1 MIIGIDIRPLLANNL
16 TGVGIYTYEVLK
28 NLLEIDQKNQYK
40 LFFNSARS
48 SDQTKIEELKKF
60 PNVKIYKFNYP
71 NKLLNLAITFFNWPK
86 LDKMV
91 GGCDLFWFP
100 NLNFWSI
107 SKNCKSI
114 ITVHDLSFKKIPW
127 AYSKKM
133 SFWHKV
139 VKPGQ
144 KLKSADKIIAV
155 SNSTKKDLVEV
166 YGIPENK
173 VSVIY
178 SGVNVGRGTRDEGL
192 IKEKYSLPHKFILY
206 LGTLE
211 PRKNVEGIISAFEQI
226 TDSGYSLVIGG
237 GKGWLYRKIYKKA
250 SRSSA
255 KDKIKFIDYVDP
267 ADRSALYQ
275 LADLFIWPSFYEGFG
290 FPPLEAMSVG
300 CPVITS
306 TNSSLPEVVGDA
318 AILVDPYNVKEIT
331 SAMNQILIDDQLR
344 QNLINK
350 SYQQVKKFDWQNTA
364 KEILNIFESTI

>member
-1 MIIGIDIRPLLANNL
+1 MIYP
-16 TGVGIYTYEVLK
+16 
-28 NLLEIDQKNQYK
+28 
-40 LFFNSARS
+40 
-48 SDQTKIEELKKF
+48 LKKF
-60 PNVKIYKFNYP
+60 LGLIQ
-71 NKLLNLAITFFNWPK
+71 
-86 LDKMV
+86 
-91 GGCDLFWFP
+91 
-100 NLNFWSI
+100 
-107 SKNCKSI
+107 
-114 ITVHDLSFKKIPW
+114 
-127 AYSKKM
+127 KKM